1 MTRGIKK
8 NIMKKA
14 FLKRQNDNGKATIG
28 ILFFEIEGKVT
39 TLSSLELP
47 WLDNKCCIS
56 CIPKGTYKVITS
68 LSTKYKKQMWE
79 VLDVEGRSGIR
90 IHSANYSNELE
101 GCIALGL
108 HRVDINNDETMDVLN
123 SRKAIQIAKSYLG
136 KEFELEIL

>member
-1 MTRGIKK
+1 
-8 NIMKKA
+8 
-14 FLKRQNDNGKATIG
+14 
-28 ILFFEIEGKVT
+28 
-39 TLSSLELP
+39 
-47 WLDNKCCIS
+47 
-56 CIPKGTYKVITS
+56 
-68 LSTKYKKQMWE
+68 MWE

>member
-47 WLDNKCCIS
+47 
-56 CIPKGTYKVITS
+56 
-68 LSTKYKKQMWE
+68 
-79 VLDVEGRSGIR
+79 
-90 IHSANYSNELE
+90 
-101 GCIALGL
+101 
-108 HRVDINNDETMDVLN
+108 
-123 SRKAIQIAKSYLG
+123 
-136 KEFELEIL
+136 